1 MMKGKHSFSPN
12 TILFRRVL
20 MGSLL
25 FRRVLMGSLLAGLII
40 VAWISVV
47 GIDGSTLGGP
57 ALFPRIVYL
66 ITLIA
71 GVLMVIT
78 SLWVWT
84 VRFKTKRSLWS
95 ALLVTVMFLALTGWG
110 IRKVVRW
117 KATIWLGDY
126 LCEAPVAFD
135 DDQPVDV
142 CFLIID
148 HFEPGGIWNSREEFP
163 AERRLS
169 RVHQW
174 EITYRNAIEGH
185 FDSDGRHPQHT
196 WFFPVGYSLPEVISV
211 ICQWPGYGWGEIE
224 YHLHHKA
231 NFHEEQIRAQIIQDI
246 EQLRS
251 IGAVTSGYGFVH
263 GVYALAAGELRY
275 CLANNELDVLMETGC
290 YADFTFPN
298 IGTPSQPSQ
307 VNSIY
312 YAVSTGKPKPYDRGL
327 PAQVGTH
334 RKGLLMI
341 QGPMWAGLAW
351 MVLDDANLSIEQP
364 PEPRRIER
372 WLSGHV
378 HVKGKPNWVFI
389 SVHTHSATEYAQE
402 MLFDGAL
409 QETWQALENKFKK
422 KNWRLHYVTARE
434 AYNIIKAAE
443 AGLNGNLN
451 NYRDYA
457 IPPPDNR
464 KLHKIIL
471 SKYQDVISPRP
482 DFQRGQNRYLT
493 SEGGSSPPR

>member
-1 MMKGKHSFSPN
+1 MMKKGKQYCSIN
-12 TILFRRVL
+12 AVLFRRVL
-20 MGSLL
+20 IGSLL
-25 FRRVLMGSLLAGLII
+25 VGLVV

-47 GIDGSTLGGP
+47 GIEGSPSGEP
-57 ALFPRIVYL
+57 AKFPRIVYF
-66 ITLIA
+66 ITLLA

-84 VRFKTKRSLWS
+84 VRFKSKWSLFS
-95 ALLVTVMFLALTGWG
+95 ALLVTVIFLALTGWG
-110 IRKVVRW
+110 IRKVNRW
-117 KATIWLGDY
+117 KATIWLWDY

-142 CFLIID
+142 CFLFID
-148 HFEPGGIWNSREEFP
+148 HFEPGGIWNSREVFP

-174 EITYRNAIEGH
+174 EISYRKAIEGH
-185 FDSDGRHPQHT
+185 FDSDGRSPQHT
-196 WFFPVGYSLPEVISV
+196 WFFPVGHSLPEVISA
-211 ICQWPGYGWGEIE
+211 ISQWPGYGWGEIE

-231 NFHEEQIRAQIIQDI
+231 NFHEEQIRDQIIKDI

-263 GVYALAAGELRY
+263 GVYALAAGDLRY
-275 CLANNELDVLMETGC
+275 CRANNELDVLTETGC

-298 IGTPSQPSQ
+298 IGTPAQPSQ

-312 YAVSTGKPKPYDRGL
+312 YTVSTGNPKPYDRGL
-327 PAQVGTH
+327 PAQVGIH

-351 MVLDDANLSIEQP
+351 MVLDDANLSVEQP
-364 PEPRRIER
+364 PESRRIER

-389 SVHTHSATEYAQE
+389 SVHSHSATEYAQE

-409 QETWQALENKFKK
+409 QETWQALEDKCEK

-443 AGLNGNLN
+443 AGLNGNPN
-451 NYRDYA
+451 DYRDFE
-457 IPPPDNR
+457 IPPPENR
-464 KLHKIIL
+464 KLHKTFL
-471 SKYQDVISPRP
+471 SKFQDVIASLP
-482 DFQRGQNRYLT
+482 DLSAGAKLFSDERGKLT
-493 SEGGSSPPR
+493 PATLKN